1 MLILLRWLFRRGIP
15 VLHSSEIVASFLK
28 LVELW
33 PRSVT
38 LPHFLGRGVWGPY
51 NPVAD
56 GNMTCG

>member
-56 GNMTCG
+56 G